1 MHLYKFPDFSKCEVI
16 IPTVIVNKEATLMV
30 TFKDRYN
37 DFVIDQKELLTVT
50 VLLDKFI
57 ENVYISKVGGGRYEA
72 SFTASRCGY
81 YMIFIIVDGHHIP
94 GSPYK

>member
-1 MHLYKFPDFSKCEVI
+1 MI
-16 IPTVIVNKEATLMV
+16 

-57 ENVYISKVGGGRYEA
+57 ENIFISEVGGGRYEA

-81 YMIFIIVDGHHIP
+81 YMISIIVDGHHIP